1 MSKISAT
8 REPPLGAGLTS
19 LVLGAVGAMFFFLP
33 ILSIPLGGTGV
44 LFGLA
49 GIGLALRGDWTC
61 LRWAIAGLV
70 VSGAALTV
78 GVGIVAAPA
87 GYLRSRAIPLN
98 TRPTAD
104 RAYVPP
110 PARPGE

>member
-1 MSKISAT
+1 MSNLSAT

-19 LVLGAVGAMFFFLP
+19 LVLGAVATLLFSLP
-33 ILSIPLGGTGV
+33 ILSIPLGGVGI
-44 LFGLA
+44 LFGIV
-49 GIGLALRGDWTC
+49 GIGLALRGNWLC

-78 GVGIVAAPA
+78 GVSIVEAPA
-87 GYLRSRAIPLN
+87 GYLPIRAIPLN
-98 TRPTAD
+98 SQPTAA
-104 RAYVPP
+104 RTYVSP